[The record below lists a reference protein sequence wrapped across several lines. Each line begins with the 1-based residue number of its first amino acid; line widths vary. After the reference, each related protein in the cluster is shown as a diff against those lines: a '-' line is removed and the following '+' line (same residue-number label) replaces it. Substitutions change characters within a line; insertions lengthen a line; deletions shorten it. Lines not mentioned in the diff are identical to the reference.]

1 MISVHI
7 ARFFGSPLF
16 LLLIMEFG
24 FVGSQITYLYYRV
37 DMQRASK
44 YNQLFKALK
53 QYYENVVSSRKEWI
67 SDKETINNE
76 LIDIKKQIYHARR
89 DTRSIVDFQKKLDQ
103 KRSNCRSI
111 LLCEHFYSQVNIK
124 KIRVL

>member
-1 MISVHI
+1 MKRNSAGEKVDINMISVHI

-37 DMQRASK
+37 DMQRTSK

-53 QYYENVVSSRKEWI
+53 Q
-67 SDKETINNE
+67 
-76 LIDIKKQIYHARR
+76 
-89 DTRSIVDFQKKLDQ
+89 
-103 KRSNCRSI
+103 
-111 LLCEHFYSQVNIK
+111 
-124 KIRVL
+124 

>member
-1 MISVHI
+1 
-7 ARFFGSPLF
+7 
-16 LLLIMEFG
+16 MEFG

-53 QYYENVVSSRKEWI
+53 QYDENVVSSRKEWI

-89 DTRSIVDFQKKLDQ
+89 DTRSIVRFPEKTRSEKK
-103 KRSNCRSI
+103 
-111 LLCEHFYSQVNIK
+111 
-124 KIRVL
+124 

>member
-111 LLCEHFYSQVNIK
+111 LLCKHFYSQVNIK